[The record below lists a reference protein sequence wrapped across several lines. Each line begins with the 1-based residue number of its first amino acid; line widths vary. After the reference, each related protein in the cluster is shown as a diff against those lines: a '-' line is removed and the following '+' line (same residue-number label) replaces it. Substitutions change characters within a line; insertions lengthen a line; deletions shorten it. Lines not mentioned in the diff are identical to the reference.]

1 MPAVSLAPA
10 ALRQLATLLFSVA
23 NKPLAVCAWLV
34 HGAAVPLNLYRPKS
48 DKRNLDRRI
57 VYCFMAALLFSRFSA
72 AKRKEDG
79 REGLDVRI
87 QIGDELLTLASDCE
101 GGDCLVA
108 SRVGLRLESRFSF
121 FEIVIAFSGDSLL
134 KRMRM
139 AQRDS
144 ALFTVTPRSVSVLAL
159 MFLLLAAFFGLL
171 NGQKAKALR
180 TTTATSRPLASALP
194 SPGSGAQQQ
203 GKAANTEERAAKA
216 EAALA
221 QAGKVKADLQGKL
234 DASQQEIAALRQ
246 RAAETNE
253 SAAGTPPASAE
264 NAQRADLQSQV
275 DDLRRQLEGAEKEK
289 ALLAEKLQDAPERAA
304 QPKEAAKAESKKRRD
319 RETATPQRETVSSHR
334 AGVHGT
340 VLAYNQAYNFVVL
353 NLGARNGVEP
363 KSEMLVLR
371 DGTLIGKIRISS
383 VEPATAIGDIIT
395 NSLARGV
402 EVQPGDSVIYAGTSP

>member
-1 MPAVSLAPA
+1 
-10 ALRQLATLLFSVA
+10 LLF
-23 NKPLAVCAWLV
+23 
-34 HGAAVPLNLYRPKS
+34 HGRTPV
-48 DKRNLDRRI
+48 
-57 VYCFMAALLFSRFSA
+57 FALLRFRS
-72 AKRKEDG
+72 
-79 REGLDVRI
+79 
-87 QIGDELLTLASDCE
+87 
-101 GGDCLVA
+101 
-108 SRVGLRLESRFSF
+108 SF

-134 KRMRM
+134 KRTRM

-144 ALFTVTPRSVSVLAL
+144 ALLIFTPRSVSMLAL

-194 SPGSGAQQQ
+194 GAQQQ
-203 GKAANTEERAAKA
+203 GKAANAGERAAKA

-221 QAGKVKADLQGKL
+221 QAEKDKADLQGKL

-246 RAAETNE
+246 RAAESNE
-253 SAAGTPPASAE
+253 SAAGTPPAPAE

-304 QPKEAAKAESKKRRD
+304 QSKEAAKAESKKRRD

-363 KSEMLVLR
+363 NSEMLVLR